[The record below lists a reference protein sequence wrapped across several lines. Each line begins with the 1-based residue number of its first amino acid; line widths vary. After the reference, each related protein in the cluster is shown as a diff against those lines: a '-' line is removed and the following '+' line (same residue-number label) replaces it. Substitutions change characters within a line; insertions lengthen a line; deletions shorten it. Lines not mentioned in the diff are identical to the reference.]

1 MVIMTLQMCKTKRE
15 IHIYMEKIGNDLQFA
30 SSIKFYK
37 TIHVFHI
44 GSLILNGKVIIVIK
58 FYKKMSAGAGIYLIS
73 ETS

>member
-15 IHIYMEKIGNDLQFA
+15 VYIYVEKTGNDLQFA
-30 SSIKFYK
+30 SSIKFYE

-44 GSLILNGKVIIVIK
+44 ESLILNGKVIIVIK
-58 FYKKMSAGAGIYLIS
+58 FYKKMSAGAGNYLIS

>member
-15 IHIYMEKIGNDLQFA
+15 IYIYMEKNGNGLQFA

-44 GSLILNGKVIIVIK
+44 GSLILNGKVIMVIK